1 LSKLIFVWKHLLIVA
16 LWVRLENRKEGR
28 MTVDQSMKEF
38 LWRQVQ
44 KLTSVEFYL
53 IPTARP
59 DMTLPTFP
67 DPDRDIETVLCEV
80 MQHMVKLKSIQFL
93 CADN

>member
-1 LSKLIFVWKHLLIVA
+1 MLFNLA

-44 KLTSVEFYL
+44 KLTSVNLFL

-80 MQHMVKLKSIQFL
+80 MQHMVKTNSIFVCKMWFKIL
-93 CADN
+93 